1 MNTLPTP
8 YKRPFLLLLV
18 LLAGGVGRLSAQTTQ
33 EEIERQTVEVN
44 ILLDRI
50 ELTNSPTDKEA
61 LAGQALQISRNIR
74 YMGGQ
79 VRSLMALAEI
89 RRTLNDAEAA
99 MQYYVEA
106 ESKLRSA
113 GDEAFFFSIKSS
125 LGDLFFSEKLYA
137 NARKNYL
144 EALKVKPDDFPVKG
158 KLADTYLLEMRFDSA
173 EVLYKDIERHYNETG
188 DYGQRVQ
195 IYQKLA
201 EAYNSV
207 GNQVKGLYYYLLIEN
222 ILEQFGTP
230 LEKAIL
236 YNNLGRQYTQ
246 MEDYKNALENFKK
259 AEIQCEFA
267 NCPQLDV
274 LYTNIGIAQHN
285 TGNTIAGINSLQEAR
300 KILTG
305 QKNYARVAD
314 LEQMMAEMYF
324 RNNDLYNARQHNST
338 AIRLSEQY
346 SQTLILLRAY
356 ETAADLHQELYE
368 YEKAI
373 DYYEKYLKLNDSVR
387 LAEQARQQR
396 LIQQQAI
403 LAETEGAVKLLLAEQ
418 NVRELELK
426 QVNYEKEQ
434 AQSERDR
441 LELQNREKELTLL
454 QKQKEVDRAQLN
466 EQILLALK
474 ARQEL
479 RLRELDAERQGRLIR
494 DLRMQEETERA
505 QRMAD
510 STRRAQEVEIL
521 RKDNE
526 LNEVRISQQESLQSF
541 LMGLGVLLML
551 ILALLGAGWW
561 FARQAG
567 KRLRAQNRQIQAQND
582 QIAEER
588 HKSDRLL
595 RNILPDEIAHE
606 LKTRGYA
613 SPRFYDT
620 ATVVFTDFTNFT
632 KLSEQ
637 LTPKQLI
644 DELDECFLAFDE
656 ICEAHNLE
664 KIKTIGDAFMC
675 AGGLPIPNESH
686 ATDAVRAALEMVA
699 WLDHRAR
706 TNPKAIFNAMRIGI
720 HTGPV
725 VAGVVGKNKFAYD
738 IWGDAVNLASRL
750 EELGEPG
757 RINVSGSTYEAIK
770 HRYRCSYRGKHE
782 VHNKGLVDMYF
793 VEGS

>member
-1 MNTLPTP
+1 ML
-8 YKRPFLLLLV
+8 LLLLV
-18 LLAGGVGRLSAQTTQ
+18 GWGPRLSAQTNQ
-33 EEIERQTVEVN
+33 EEIERQTEEAN

-50 ELTNSPTDKEA
+50 ELISSLADKEA
-61 LAGQALQISRNIR
+61 LANQALQISRNIR
-74 YMGGQ
+74 YEGGQ
-79 VRSLMALAEI
+79 VRALMALAEI
-89 RRTLNDAEAA
+89 KRALNDAEAA
-99 MQYYVEA
+99 MQYYIEA
-106 ESKLRSA
+106 ESKLQTV
-113 GDEAFFFSIKSS
+113 GDEAFFFAIKRS

-144 EALKVKPDDFPVKG
+144 EALKAKPDDYPVKG

-173 EVLYKDIERHYNETG
+173 EVLYKDIERHYNEVG

-207 GNQVKGLYYYLLIEN
+207 GNQTKGLYYYLLIEN
-222 ILEQFGTP
+222 IIEQFGTP

-267 NCPQLDV
+267 NCPQLDI
-274 LYTNIGIAQHN
+274 LYTNIGVAQHN
-285 TGNTIAGINSLQEAR
+285 TGNTIAGINSLQDAR

-305 QKNYARVAD
+305 QKNYAKVAD

-346 SQTLILLRAY
+346 SQTQTLLRAY

-441 LELQNREKELTLL
+441 LVLQNQEKELTLL

-474 ARQEL
+474 VRQEL

-494 DLRMQEETERA
+494 DLKLQEESERA
-505 QRMAD
+505 ERMAD
-510 STRRAQEVEIL
+510 STRRAQEVELL
-521 RKDNE
+521 RKDNV
-526 LNEVRISQQESLQSF
+526 LNELRISQQESLQSF
-541 LMGLGVLLML
+541 LMGLGALLML
-551 ILALLGAGWW
+551 ILTLLGAGWW

-582 QIAEER
+582 LIAEER

-613 SPRFYDT
+613 SPRFYDS

-632 KLSEQ
+632 KLSAQ

-686 ATDAVRAALEMVA
+686 ATDAVRAALEMMS
-699 WLDHRAR
+699 WLNHRAR

-738 IWGDAVNLASRL
+738 IWGDAVNLAARL

-757 RINVSGSTYEAIK
+757 RINVSGATHEAIK
-770 HRYRCSYRGKHE
+770 HRYRCAYRGKHE

-793 VEGS
+793 VEET

>member
-1 MNTLPTP
+1 M
-8 YKRPFLLLLV
+8 
-18 LLAGGVGRLSAQTTQ
+18 GRLCAQTTQ

-50 ELTNSPTDKEA
+50 ELTSSPTDKEA

-74 YMGGQ
+74 YVGGQ

-89 RRTLNDAEAA
+89 RRALNDAEAA

-106 ESKLRSA
+106 ESKLRSS
-113 GDEAFFFSIKSS
+113 GDEAFFFAIKSS

-144 EALKVKPDDFPVKG
+144 EALKVKPDDYPVKG

-173 EVLYKDIERHYNETG
+173 EVLYKDIERYYNEAG

-305 QKNYARVAD
+305 QKNYAKVAD

-441 LELQNREKELTLL
+441 LVLQNQEKELTLL

-474 ARQEL
+474 VRQEL

-494 DLRMQEETERA
+494 DLKLQEESERA
-505 QRMAD
+505 ERMAD
-510 STRRAQEVEIL
+510 STRRAQEVELL
-521 RKDNE
+521 RKDNV
-526 LNEVRISQQESLQSF
+526 LNELRISQQESLQSF